1 MLLRL
6 VTNLIGGVGT
16 GRIQFCKMIT
26 LQKSPSMLNGFLFLK
41 GKKIVWR
48 IRIIYYQSENRNLM
62 SWGPLWMEFFPK
74 ETTSTADN
82 DRKVVPLKTNCVI
95 SRKKC
100 LPVGSKFHPKKLS
113 IWLKNSSEQHHQ
125 QNAFTSSMPQKSS
138 KREEKRNWGLTPSNL
153 YFLLGL

>member
-1 MLLRL
+1 
-6 VTNLIGGVGT
+6 
-16 GRIQFCKMIT
+16 
-26 LQKSPSMLNGFLFLK
+26 
-41 GKKIVWR
+41 
-48 IRIIYYQSENRNLM
+48 
-62 SWGPLWMEFFPK
+62 MEFFPK

-113 IWLKNSSEQHHQ
+113 IWLKNSSEQHHHQ
-125 QNAFTSSMPQKSS
+125 QNAFTSSIPQKSS